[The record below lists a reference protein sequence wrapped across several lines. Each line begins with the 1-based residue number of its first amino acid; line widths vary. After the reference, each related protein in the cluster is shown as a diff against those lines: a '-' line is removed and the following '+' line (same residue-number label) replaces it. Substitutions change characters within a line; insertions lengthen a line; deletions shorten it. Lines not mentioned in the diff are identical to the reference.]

1 LCRPRRNRPSGDVT
15 ILRDDAAPAK
25 VPLMLRRAP
34 RHALLHAL
42 VLGLILIPTL
52 AFAGDASVFEQALS
66 RGLGPAFAVAFV
78 SGLGLT
84 LTPCVYPMIAIT
96 VSVFGGADAAP
107 TRGRAAALSASFV
120 LGMASLFTGLGVF
133 FAISGQVFGS
143 FLGNAWVL
151 RSLAAIFVALAL
163 SMFGAWEF
171 ALPSS
176 LQNRLASAGGLGFG
190 GAFVLGLVTSL
201 VAAPC
206 TGPFMTGLLLWI
218 STTKNVLLGAGI
230 MFVFALG
237 LGAPFFLVGTFAVS
251 LPKGGSWMLAVK
263 WFFGVALALLAFH
276 FLRIATPALQL
287 QTKPSTFALGVATAA
302 IVLGLI
308 LAAVHV
314 ASERRGS
321 TIAHLGKP
329 AHLVSIP
336 LAVAGASYLLAAFLV
351 PPPALAWLAS
361 EEEAIA
367 TAQREHKPVV
377 IDFGAEWCAACKELT
392 KFTFADERVR
402 DEGQRFVALQ
412 IDATDDED
420 ARIEALKGKYRV
432 VGLPT
437 VVLLD
442 GSGHEVKRFNE
453 FVEADVM
460 LEAMRAVH

>member
-1 LCRPRRNRPSGDVT
+1 MTRRDLRPGLLSLLVT
-15 ILRDDAAPAK
+15 A
-25 VPLMLRRAP
+25 
-34 RHALLHAL
+34 ALLVPA
-42 VLGLILIPTL
+42 
-52 AFAGDASVFEQALS
+52 AASAAESSMFEQALAK
-66 RGLGPAFAVAFV
+66 GLGPAFALAFV

-96 VSVFGGADAAP
+96 VSVFGGAEAAP

-133 FAISGQVFGS
+133 FAVSGQVFGS

-151 RSLAAIFVALAL
+151 RGLAAVFVALAL

-176 LQNRLASAGGLGFG
+176 LQNRLATAGGLGFG

-237 LGAPFFLVGTFAVS
+237 LGFPFFLVGTFAVS

-287 QTKPSTFALGVATAA
+287 AEKPQTARLAIAGGAVALG
-302 IVLGLI
+302 LL
-308 LAAVHV
+308 LASLHV
-314 ASERRGS
+314 AAERRGS
-321 TIAHLGKP
+321 TIAHLSKP
-329 AHLVSIP
+329 MHLASIP
-336 LAVAGASYLLAAFLV
+336 LAVFGACFLLAAFLV
-351 PPPALAWLAS
+351 PPAALAWVAS
-361 EEEAIA
+361 EPEALA
-367 TAQREHKPVV
+367 AAQREKRPMLV
-377 IDFGAEWCAACKELT
+377 DFGAEWCAACKELT
-392 KFTFADERVR
+392 KYTFADPRVR
-402 DEGQRFVALQ
+402 EEGQRFVALQ

-420 ARIEALKGKYRV
+420 PRIEAVKGKYKV

-437 VVLLD
+437 VVLFD
-442 GSGHEVKRFNE
+442 GEGREVKRFNE
-453 FVEADVM
+453 FVDADVM
-460 LEAMRAVH
+460 LAAMQAVK

>member
-1 LCRPRRNRPSGDVT
+1 MHRRFPRLG
-15 ILRDDAAPAK
+15 LA
-25 VPLMLRRAP
+25 RALVV
-34 RHALLHAL
+34 ALLLA
-42 VLGLILIPTL
+42 PSA
-52 AFAGDASVFEQALS
+52 AFAAESSMFEQALA
-66 RGLGPAFAVAFV
+66 RGIGPAFALAFV

-133 FAISGQVFGS
+133 FAMSGQVFGS

-151 RSLAAIFVALAL
+151 RGLAAIFVALAL

-176 LQNRLASAGGLGFG
+176 LQNRLAAAGGLGFG

-287 QTKPSTFALGVATAA
+287 AAKPATGALGGAA
-302 IVLGLI
+302 LAVVVGLVL
-308 LAAVHV
+308 AMVHV
-314 ASERRGS
+314 GAERRGS
-321 TIAHLGKP
+321 SFANLSKP
-329 AHLVSIP
+329 AHLASIP
-336 LAVAGASYLLAAFLV
+336 LAVGGAAFLLAAFLV
-351 PPPALAWLAS
+351 PPPALAWVTD
-361 EEEAIA
+361 EAQA
-367 TAQREHKPVV
+367 VAQARGEKRPLLV
-377 IDFGAEWCAACKELT
+377 DFGAEWCAACKELT
-392 KFTFADERVR
+392 KYTFADERVR
-402 DEGQRFVALQ
+402 EEGTRFVALQ

-420 ARIEALKGKYRV
+420 PRIEAVKGKYKV

-437 VVLLD
+437 VVLFD
-442 GSGHEVKRFNE
+442 SEGNEVKRFNE
-453 FVEADVM
+453 FVEAPVM
-460 LEAMRAVH
+460 LEAMKAVR

>member
-1 LCRPRRNRPSGDVT
+1 MHRRLPRLG
-15 ILRDDAAPAK
+15 LA
-25 VPLMLRRAP
+25 RALVV
-34 RHALLHAL
+34 ALLLA
-42 VLGLILIPTL
+42 PSA
-52 AFAGDASVFEQALS
+52 AFAGESSMFEQALS
-66 RGLGPAFAVAFV
+66 RGLGPAFALAFV

-96 VSVFGGADAAP
+96 VSVFGGAEAAP

-133 FAISGQVFGS
+133 FAMSGQVFGS

-151 RSLAAIFVALAL
+151 RGLAAVFVALAL

-176 LQNRLASAGGLGFG
+176 LQNRLAAAGGLGFG

-287 QTKPSTFALGVATAA
+287 AAKPAPGALGAAA
-302 IVLGLI
+302 IAILVGVVL
-308 LAAVHV
+308 AMVHV
-314 ASERRGS
+314 GAERRGS
-321 TIAHLGKP
+321 SFANLSKP
-329 AHLVSIP
+329 AHLASIP
-336 LAVAGASYLLAAFLV
+336 LAVGGAAFLLAAFLV
-351 PPPALAWLAS
+351 PPPALAWVTDEAQAVAQARS
-361 EEEAIA
+361 E
-367 TAQREHKPVV
+367 RRPLLV
-377 IDFGAEWCAACKELT
+377 DFGAEWCAACKELT
-392 KFTFADERVR
+392 KYTFADERVR
-402 DEGQRFVALQ
+402 EEGARFVALQ
-412 IDATDDED
+412 VDATDDED
-420 ARIEALKGKYRV
+420 PRIEAVKGKYKV

-437 VVLLD
+437 VVLFD
-442 GSGHEVKRFNE
+442 AEGNEVKRFNE
-453 FVEADVM
+453 FVEAPVM
-460 LEAMRAVH
+460 LEAMKAVR

>member
-1 LCRPRRNRPSGDVT
+1 MTRRDLRPGLSSSLLLAVLLAPSV
-15 ILRDDAAPAK
+15 
-25 VPLMLRRAP
+25 
-34 RHALLHAL
+34 
-42 VLGLILIPTL
+42 
-52 AFAGDASVFEQALS
+52 AFAAESSMFEQALAK
-66 RGLGPAFAVAFV
+66 GLGPAFALAFV

-96 VSVFGGADAAP
+96 VSVFGGAEAAP

-133 FAISGQVFGS
+133 FAMSGQVFGS

-151 RSLAAIFVALAL
+151 RGLAAIFVALAF

-176 LQNRLASAGGLGFG
+176 LQNRLATAGGLGFG

-263 WFFGVALALLAFH
+263 WFFGLALALLAFH

-287 QTKPSTFALGVATAA
+287 AEKPTTMHLAVAGAA
-302 IVLGLI
+302 IAAGLL
-308 LAAVHV
+308 LASLHV
-314 ASERRGS
+314 AAERRGS
-321 TIAHLGKP
+321 TIAHLSKP
-329 AHLVSIP
+329 MHLASIP
-336 LAVAGASYLLAAFLV
+336 LAVGGACFLLAAFLV
-351 PPPALAWLAS
+351 PPAALAWVAS
-361 EEEAIA
+361 EAEAVEA
-367 TAQREHKPVV
+367 AHRDKKPMLV
-377 IDFGAEWCAACKELT
+377 DFGAEWCAACKELT
-392 KFTFADERVR
+392 KYTFADARVR
-402 DEGQRFVALQ
+402 EEGQRFVALQ

-420 ARIEALKGKYRV
+420 PRIEAVKGKYKV

-437 VVLLD
+437 VVLFD
-442 GSGHEVKRFNE
+442 GEGREVKRFNE
-453 FVEADVM
+453 FVDADAM
-460 LEAMRAVH
+460 LAAMQAVK

>member
-1 LCRPRRNRPSGDVT
+1 MHSRA
-15 ILRDDAAPAK
+15 LRQ
-25 VPLMLRRAP
+25 
-34 RHALLHAL
+34 ALLQAL
-42 VLGLILIPTL
+42 VLAVALVPTL
-52 AFAGDASVFEQALS
+52 AFAGDASMFEQALS
-66 RGLGPAFAVAFV
+66 RGLAPAFALAFV

-96 VSVFGGADAAP
+96 VSVFGGAEAAP

-133 FAISGQVFGS
+133 FAMSGQVFGS

-151 RSLAAIFVALAL
+151 RALAGIFVALAL

-176 LQNRLASAGGLGFG
+176 LQNRLAAAGGLGFG
-190 GAFVLGLVTSL
+190 GAFMLGLVTSL

-218 STTKNVLLGAGI
+218 STTKNVALGAGI

-287 QTKPSTFALGVATAA
+287 QAKPSTFAFAVAGGA
-302 IVLGLI
+302 VLLGLV

-321 TIAHLGKP
+321 TIAHIGKP
-329 AHLVSIP
+329 AHLASIP
-336 LAVAGASYLLAAFLV
+336 LAVSGASFLLAALLV
-351 PPPALAWLAS
+351 PPAALAWMMSEQEALAL
-361 EEEAIA
+361 AK
-367 TAQREHKPVV
+367 QEHKPVV

-392 KFTFADERVR
+392 SFTFADPKVR
-402 DEGQRFVALQ
+402 EEGQRFVALQ
-412 IDATDDED
+412 IDATDDDD

-437 VVLLD
+437 VVLID
-442 GSGHEVKRFNE
+442 TAGNEVKRFNE
-453 FVEADVM
+453 FVDADVM
-460 LEAMRAVH
+460 LEAMRAVR

>member
-1 LCRPRRNRPSGDVT
+1 MHRRPPRLG
-15 ILRDDAAPAK
+15 LA
-25 VPLMLRRAP
+25 RALVA
-34 RHALLHAL
+34 ALLLAPTTAL
-42 VLGLILIPTL
+42 
-52 AFAGDASVFEQALS
+52 AAESSMFEQALA
-66 RGLGPAFAVAFV
+66 RGLGPAFALAFV

-133 FAISGQVFGS
+133 FAMSGQVFGS

-151 RSLAAIFVALAL
+151 RGLAAIFVALAL

-176 LQNRLASAGGLGFG
+176 LQNRLATAGGLGFG

-287 QTKPSTFALGVATAA
+287 EAKPQSAALGAA
-302 IVLGLI
+302 A
-308 LAAVHV
+308 AAVLLGVVLAMVHV
-314 ASERRGS
+314 GAERRGS
-321 TIAHLGKP
+321 SFANLSKP
-329 AHLVSIP
+329 AHLASIP
-336 LAVAGASYLLAAFLV
+336 LAVGGAAFLLAAFLV
-351 PPPALAWLAS
+351 PPPALAWVTDEGEAL
-361 EEEAIA
+361 AIA
-367 TAQREHKPVV
+367 QRDKRPLLV
-377 IDFGAEWCAACKELT
+377 DFGAEWCAACKELT
-392 KFTFADERVR
+392 KYTFADERVR
-402 DEGQRFVALQ
+402 EEGARFVALQ
-412 IDATDDED
+412 IDATDDD
-420 ARIEALKGKYRV
+420 DPRIEAVKGKYKV

-437 VVLLD
+437 VVLFD
-442 GSGHEVKRFNE
+442 GEGREVRRFNE
-453 FVEADVM
+453 FVEAPVM
-460 LEAMRAVH
+460 LEAMKGVR